1 MSFTFIAAVS
11 GGNDAAGTTLD
22 TSSSLNVAAGDTLA
36 AWCGHEG
43 ANGTFAVA
51 KTTGGND
58 FTFDAED
65 EENHSNGDLN
75 GSWGYLLSAAAD
87 ATFTGRFTSSSRE
100 FRRIIIL
107 QFRPDS
113 GDTVSKDGSAA
124 GQGTSTAANSG
135 NFTTAGT
142 DGMACGGYKEY
153 TSATTSSEL
162 INGGAATP
170 VVVGEGLAGLSES
183 ELTDEK
189 REDIA
194 TALGVP
200 HSLLFSN
207 ATNFATAE
215 QDELNF
221 YKQTIIPDAT
231 AIARAMNRQYFEPAG
246 YRLHFQPDQMD
257 IFQEDEEDRS
267 GAFWNY
273 AQALKAADPKVSSVV
288 MQIVGV
294 ELPGGMTWEEWEKI
308 LAEAQAK
315 RQAQAEKL
323 ALSKQGGKGDEED
336 EDKIKPAQ
344 GSMPEGAPGPV
355 ASEVKALD
363 DLALYAD
370 LERWQKKALKRLKS
384 APTAGCEFESPNIPA
399 DIALLI
405 EEMLGEATTAEQV
418 RAIFQV
424 EV

>member
-162 INGGAATP
+162 INGGAATEPTGSP
-170 VVVGEGLAGLSES
+170 VNFTSAWYAAYSSGFTGAASATVGANAAWICGGIAFKSEAAAGGDPEG
-183 ELTDEK
+183 
-189 REDIA
+189 
-194 TALGVP
+194 
-200 HSLLFSN
+200 
-207 ATNFATAE
+207 
-215 QDELNF
+215 
-221 YKQTIIPDAT
+221 
-231 AIARAMNRQYFEPAG
+231 
-246 YRLHFQPDQMD
+246 
-257 IFQEDEEDRS
+257 
-267 GAFWNY
+267 
-273 AQALKAADPKVSSVV
+273 
-288 MQIVGV
+288 
-294 ELPGGMTWEEWEKI
+294 
-308 LAEAQAK
+308 
-315 RQAQAEKL
+315 KL
-323 ALSKQGGKGDEED
+323 VGGKLIG
-336 EDKIKPAQ
+336 
-344 GSMPEGAPGPV
+344 GG
-355 ASEVKALD
+355 
-363 DLALYAD
+363 
-370 LERWQKKALKRLKS
+370 
-384 APTAGCEFESPNIPA
+384 
-399 DIALLI
+399 LLTNGV
-405 EEMLGEATTAEQV
+405 LV
-418 RAIFQV
+418 
-424 EV
+424 